1 MILCSPCCS
10 PQFVHAAQLL
20 IHSLQA
26 EVQELYDD
34 AAATAHICGECKKS
48 MKKSKRTP
56 VNKEPP
62 PGTEEQQEQLKL
74 AGREYALLVRPW
86 ASRPAMAITQRPTID
101 PEDPITRFASPMSQR
116 LAIAAEIHTFLPKH
130 MLDLLCEPWGVPMF
144 SYAVG
149 QRKGHMLEKIKPNRA
164 AIFSHIP
171 DIDINLEY
179 WRGTSQQFPPSFF
192 PPGQHGVMPKVFC
205 QPSFV
210 KILLICNYGAGALVE
225 NHVPRTN
232 CSAILWAV
240 DEVTPGML
248 AFAACVLRFLLSG
261 ESIFKQSWEKHFDFY
276 LRFLLWMRLNQSD
289 VYKRLIAWLDESV
302 YPQSTTTEAEDFDKN
317 APLAPKPGEISST
330 PFDAMDEA
338 WNKLDWSIPGVQEK
352 LPDVQNR
359 PVEYVTALFIQS
371 GNVLSR
377 AAPTDVQLEEF
388 TSISAVR
395 PPRASSSVPS
405 LLPVASP
412 VTGYHYVDR
421 LARSQLPEAPSDVSD
436 SSASEHSD
444 MDVAQDVSSGPDVAP
459 NVAQDRFLAPDITR
473 NIVRTISLGADDAH
487 AVFPAPNVVPVAE
500 VARNVAQN
508 ISLGA
513 DAAHAVFP
521 APNVMPVAEVAREVA
536 QDVADVAPVADLARD
551 VAPVTRTRATRST
564 TTDKAPGSSTA
575 PAETLVPAA
584 AGKTLRTRGQKKAVS
599 DEGGLGPAELE
610 ANELEDASRPSRSQ
624 RGGRARGRARGRAKA
639 V

>member
-359 PVEYVTALFIQS
+359 PVEMSPRVRT
-371 GNVLSR
+371 SR
-377 AAPTDVQLEEF
+377 QMSRRIASWPR
-388 TSISAVR
+388 TSHETSCGPSPWAQTMRMPSSR
-395 PPRASSSVPS
+395 PLTSCRSRRSRETSRRTSPWARTLRMPSSRPRTSC
-405 LLPVASP
+405 
-412 VTGYHYVDR
+412 R
-421 LARSQLPEAPSDVSD
+421 LRRLRGRSRRMLRTSHRSRTSRETLRRSQGLAQLAALPPTKLPARLRLL
-436 SSASEHSD
+436 
-444 MDVAQDVSSGPDVAP
+444 Q
-459 NVAQDRFLAPDITR
+459 RLLFLPL
-473 NIVRTISLGADDAH
+473 LG
-487 AVFPAPNVVPVAE
+487 
-500 VARNVAQN
+500 RR
-508 ISLGA
+508 LG
-513 DAAHAVFP
+513 
-521 APNVMPVAEVAREVA
+521 
-536 QDVADVAPVADLARD
+536 
-551 VAPVTRTRATRST
+551 
-564 TTDKAPGSSTA
+564 
-575 PAETLVPAA
+575 
-584 AGKTLRTRGQKKAVS
+584 
-599 DEGGLGPAELE
+599 LE
-610 ANELEDASRPSRSQ
+610 ARR
-624 RGGRARGRARGRAKA
+624 RR
-639 V
+639 